1 MNLSRSSRKRGSPP
15 VRRILVTPPSIATF
29 TNKNTIFMND
39 LFKIMLKTI
48 IEKIEE
54 IENSI
59 LNNKP
64 KEEK

>member
-1 MNLSRSSRKRGSPP
+1 
-15 VRRILVTPPSIATF
+15 
-29 TNKNTIFMND
+29 MND
-39 LFKIMLKTI
+39 LFKIMVKTI